1 MARAG
6 HRRVGAEM
14 TIRVSEPA
22 KSAMDGLYAKL
33 TWAALIFFVVVE
45 AVYLVR
51 SGLPSYRDP
60 SLDFTGN
67 AIGRDFIT
75 TWMGGRSVHG
85 YGAALHKWFDPEVYN
100 VALRVML
107 GPNFPEHFWSYP
119 PHLVL
124 FTWPLGLLPYLPA
137 YVLWCV
143 VGLALYLLACS
154 AVMRREHMLFLA
166 AAPGVAVCIFF
177 GENGF
182 YTAALL
188 IGGFALLDRRPIL
201 AGILFG
207 ILTVKPQLGILL
219 PIMLLL
225 QGRWWA
231 ILAAIVTVFTLAI
244 AAAYTVSP
252 EVWRIEVWP
261 AFIEGRDVWPAI
273 IKGLKVWWD
282 FIEKVIPQ
290 QRWLLENGGGLF
302 FLMVSSVFFAGR
314 LIGLPID
321 LAWNLQGLV
330 SFLAVAAV
338 IWTYWRRRDAV
349 LSMALFVTA
358 TFLASPYVFNYD
370 MVIFGFIVAA
380 LLQRGNNT
388 AVDHALGIAIWSLP
402 VTMMLFGA
410 ISIPIAPLVLAA
422 FGGRL
427 LWRLSKEGQV
437 SHQTLETAPQ
447 ENPASAPI
455 VEETPTPASI
465 PA

>member
-1 MARAG
+1 
-6 HRRVGAEM
+6 M
-14 TIRVSEPA
+14 TIPPSSPA

-33 TWAALIFFVVVE
+33 TVAALVFFVVLE
-45 AVYLVR
+45 AVYFVR

-67 AIGRDFIT
+67 VIGRDFIT

-85 YGAALHKWFDPEVYN
+85 YGPALHKWFDPSVYN
-100 VALRVML
+100 AALRVML

-119 PHLVL
+119 PHFVL

-137 YVLWCV
+137 YLLWCA
-143 VGLALYLLACS
+143 VGLALYLLAC
-154 AVMRREHMLFLA
+154 AATVRREYLLFLA

-177 GENGF
+177 GQNGF

-219 PIMLLL
+219 PIVLLL

-231 ILAAIVTVFTLAI
+231 ILSAVVTVGALVTGANHLFG
-244 AAAYTVSP
+244 P
-252 EVWRIEVWP
+252 EIWP
-261 AFIEGRDVWPAI
+261 E
-273 IKGLKVWWD
+273 
-282 FIEKVIPQ
+282 FIEKVVPQ
-290 QRWLLENGGGLF
+290 QRWLLENGGGLLL
-302 FLMVSSVFFAGR
+302 LMVSSVFFAGR
-314 LIGLPID
+314 LVGLPLD

-338 IWTYWRRRDAV
+338 IWTYWRRRDPV
-349 LSMALFVTA
+349 LSMALLVTA
-358 TFLASPYVFNYD
+358 TFLASPYVLNYD

-380 LLQRGNNT
+380 LRQRGNNT
-388 AVDHALGIAIWSLP
+388 ALDHALAIAIWSLP

-410 ISIPIAPLVLAA
+410 ISVPIAPLMLAA

-437 SHQTLETAPQ
+437 SEEIVETAPR
-447 ENPASAPI
+447 ENSASTAPA
-455 VEETPTPASI
+455 EETPTPASI

>member
-1 MARAG
+1 
-6 HRRVGAEM
+6 M
-14 TIRVSEPA
+14 TIPSSTPA
-22 KSAMDGLYAKL
+22 KSAMDSLYAKL
-33 TWAALIFFVVVE
+33 TVAALVFFVVLE
-45 AVYLVR
+45 AVYFFR

-75 TWMGGRSVHG
+75 AWMGGRSVHG
-85 YGAALHKWFDPEVYN
+85 YGPALSQWFDPEVYN
-100 VALRVML
+100 AALRVMM

-137 YVLWCV
+137 YLLWCA
-143 VGLALYLLACS
+143 VGLALYLLAC
-154 AVMRREHMLFLA
+154 AATVRREYLLFLA

-177 GENGF
+177 GQNGF

-207 ILTVKPQLGILL
+207 ILTVKPQLGIML

-225 QGRWWA
+225 QGRWRA
-231 ILAAIVTVFTLAI
+231 ILAAIVTAFTLAI

-252 EVWRIEVWP
+252 EVWRLEVWP
-261 AFIEGRDVWPAI
+261 AFTEGRDAWPAV

-290 QRWLLENGGGLF
+290 QRWLLENGGGLL

-314 LIGLPID
+314 LIGLPLN
-321 LAWNLQGLV
+321 LAWNLQGFV
-330 SFLAVAAV
+330 SLLAVAAV
-338 IWTYWRRRDAV
+338 IWTYWRRRDPV
-349 LSMALFVTA
+349 LSMALLVTA
-358 TFLASPYVFNYD
+358 TFLASPYVLNYD

-380 LLQRGNNT
+380 LHQRGNNST
-388 AVDHALGIAIWSLP
+388 IDHALAIAIWSLP

-410 ISIPIAPLVLAA
+410 ISVPIAPLVLAA

-427 LWRLSKEGQV
+427 LWRLSKEGRESQEIV
-437 SHQTLETAPQ
+437 EAAPQ
-447 ENPASAPI
+447 ENAASTSPL
-455 VEETPTPASI
+455 EETPTPASI